1 MALTEDNSIER
12 SRELEGHDHPG
23 LLAGDVQPGDLGHVG
38 GLLPLLTERL
48 DLAIAYLKRGEVRG
62 GEGID
67 Q

>member
-1 MALTEDNSIER
+1 MAFTEDNSIER

-48 DLAIAYLKRGEVRG
+48 DLAIAYLKR
-62 GEGID
+62 
-67 Q
+67 